1 MRSPTILFIAI
12 NRLCSHN
19 QWSKRANS
27 QTCTQSTGNGD
38 TETVM
43 VGVDSNTDWPMI
55 CHDGNR

>member
-43 VGVDSNTDWPMI
+43 VGVDSNTD
-55 CHDGNR
+55 